1 MIKLKNG
8 FEIPYNKDF
17 DEFYK
22 DLMESIVRE
31 SHRSASSVNPADG
44 QSASEIFLKEVM
56 DNCIFVTHQL
66 FEIAK
71 EREEFSR
78 FIITGFLFN
87 SIICSLPSLG
97 GGAEDDQEPEDDEKI
112 H

>member
-1 MIKLKNG
+1 MITLKNG
-8 FEIPYNKDF
+8 VVVPYNNDF
-17 DEFYK
+17 DVFYK
-22 DLMESIVRE
+22 DLMASIVAE
-31 SHRSASSVNPADG
+31 SRKSAKSRPPNEEL
-44 QSASEIFLKEVM
+44 SANELFLKEVM

-87 SIICSLPSLG
+87 SIISCLPALNESMSAG
-97 GGAEDDQEPEDDEKI
+97 HPREKDRI